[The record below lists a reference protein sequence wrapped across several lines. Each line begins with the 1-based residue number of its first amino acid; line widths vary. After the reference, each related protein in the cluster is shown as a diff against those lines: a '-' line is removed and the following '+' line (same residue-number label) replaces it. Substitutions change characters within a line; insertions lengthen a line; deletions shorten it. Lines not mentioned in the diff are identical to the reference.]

1 MNQYVMATRWYLA
14 QVLPFLKPGRYG
26 KFICEMS
33 EDISQDGPDFSFYP
47 ADKPLKKTSVLF
59 CKAPKTITRNPA
71 DVDRIQLKRGPWKL
85 TFDIFQHSKISLTY
99 WHDEK
104 TKYPVIEWDWRCYS
118 FNKQGSLT
126 DTHKGSLHM
135 MSIYLARDVSAT
147 YYNILYNKDYWD
159 ITGQHEFFSQLPAL
173 PFAPGT
179 KIFGRG
185 IPLKID
191 YDRVAAKIL
200 RTSQLR
206 KFVAT
211 VNPPPIFDQADLL
224 LSVPAQNLSQF
235 YGPDG
240 VALETKVFRG
250 WSDIPENY
258 VPTSFQDYRQAAAA
272 LSG

>member
-14 QVLPFLKPGRYG
+14 QVLPFLKPGRYE

-33 EDISQDGPDFSFYP
+33 DDISQDGPDFSFYP
-47 ADKPLKKTSVLF
+47 ADKPLKKTRVLF
-59 CKAPKTITRNPA
+59 CQVPKTITRNPA
-71 DVDRIQLKRGPWKL
+71 YVDRIQLKRGPWKL
-85 TFDIFQHSKISLTY
+85 TFDIFQSSTISLTY

-104 TKYPVIEWDWRCYS
+104 AKYPVIEWHWCYYS
-118 FNKQGSLT
+118 FNKQGRYT
-126 DTHKGSLHM
+126 DTHKGRLSL
-135 MSIYLARDVSAT
+135 MSICFGRDVSAT
-147 YYNILYNKDYWD
+147 YYKEYYNKDCWN

-173 PFAPGT
+173 PFAPGI

-185 IPLKID
+185 IPLNID

-206 KFVAT
+206 EFVAA

-224 LSVPAQNLSQF
+224 VSMPAQSLSKL

-240 VALETKVFRG
+240 VALETRVFIRG
-250 WSDIPENY
+250 YATPENQ
-258 VPTSFQDYRQAAAA
+258 VPISFQDYRQAAAA